1 MTDKNGAE
9 LQIGDYVIIN
19 SDRYGLICGRVYTM
33 DRASGSVAIS
43 SNIIYCHIYCEY
55 VEKIPLDEKER
66 EQLIFL
72 RSLEQ

>member
-9 LQIGDYVIIN
+9 LQIGD
-19 SDRYGLICGRVYTM
+19 
-33 DRASGSVAIS
+33 
-43 SNIIYCHIYCEY
+43 Y